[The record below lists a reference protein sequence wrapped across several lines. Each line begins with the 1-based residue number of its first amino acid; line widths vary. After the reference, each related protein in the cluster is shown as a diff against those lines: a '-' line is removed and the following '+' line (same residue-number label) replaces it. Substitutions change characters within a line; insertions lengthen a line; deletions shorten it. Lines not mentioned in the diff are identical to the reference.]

1 MQVISQKREKARD
14 NSKLTYRFMFVSHQ
28 TDFQDIRCF
37 PDKSMQLKILFA
49 PLMVLAANPGPRFF
63 VIVTLYF

>member
-28 TDFQDIRCF
+28 TDFQDIRVF
-37 PDKSMQLKILFA
+37 SRQVHVVED
-49 PLMVLAANPGPRFF
+49 F
-63 VIVTLYF
+63 VCTFDGFSG